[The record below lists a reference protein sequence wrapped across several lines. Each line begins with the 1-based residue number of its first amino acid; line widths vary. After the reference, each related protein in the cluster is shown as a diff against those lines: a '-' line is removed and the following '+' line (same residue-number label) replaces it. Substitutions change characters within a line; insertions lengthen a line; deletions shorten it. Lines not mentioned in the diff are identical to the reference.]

1 MSTFLQSSGT
11 CFVAVQGHNGIKTSV
26 RWASNRN
33 STKTFGEFQQSTS
46 HFLSQ
51 LLRASQKMKQ
61 RKSDMSHKK
70 QLFFASWWRRSQSNP
85 ASTMNTSTH
94 QGRAGDAGD
103 VRAVRAIRGVG
114 AVLDL
119 KSFQILKRAWIE
131 NKRLLVV

>member
-1 MSTFLQSSGT
+1 
-11 CFVAVQGHNGIKTSV
+11 
-26 RWASNRN
+26 
-33 STKTFGEFQQSTS
+33 
-46 HFLSQ
+46 
-51 LLRASQKMKQ
+51 
-61 RKSDMSHKK
+61 
-70 QLFFASWWRRSQSNP
+70 
-85 ASTMNTSTH
+85 MNISTH